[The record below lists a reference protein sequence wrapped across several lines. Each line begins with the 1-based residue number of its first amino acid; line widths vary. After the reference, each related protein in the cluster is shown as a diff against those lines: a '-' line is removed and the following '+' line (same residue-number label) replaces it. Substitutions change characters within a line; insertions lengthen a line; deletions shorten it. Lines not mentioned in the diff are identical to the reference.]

1 MPPGPSTTTWPAGP
15 TRSTGP
21 GLAPVRTVLANGAV
35 LLAKETST
43 MAAVTINLTVRAGSI
58 CDPADAGG
66 ATYLLSRVIDRG
78 TLGTASTTPRSAD
91 DIAEALDSRGIG
103 LGLSVTRHLFS
114 LVCTCLSEDFEAV
127 MALVADII
135 RAPALPDAELT
146 TRKGE
151 VVTSI
156 RQDEDNPGA
165 RSVEALMALLYP
177 DPHPYG
183 FRIKGRA
190 DVIEQLTRDRLLA
203 LHAERFA
210 PSELAVAVVGDVEVG
225 RAEAVVSRVFGDW
238 TTPLPAAVSFARI
251 EPHAGRRRLVI
262 PMMNKAQ
269 ADIAYGFTALKRA
282 DPMYYACWL
291 MNHAFG
297 QYSMS
302 GRLGD
307 RIREQQG
314 MAYYVGSTLDAN
326 LMEGPLLIRAGVS
339 PENVDRAIASIDEEV
354 GRLVRDGLTQKE
366 IDDSRRFLIYA
377 MPRSL
382 ETNASIANF
391 LQNTECY
398 GLGLDYDVRLP
409 GLLQAVTL
417 EEANAAARRLLDPER
432 ATVVIAGPYEGV

>member
-1 MPPGPSTTTWPAGP
+1 MPPGSSTSA
-15 TRSTGP
+15 
-21 GLAPVRTVLANGAV
+21 GLAPARTALANGV
-35 LLAKETST
+35 VVLAKQTQT
-43 MAAVTINLTVRAGSI
+43 MPAVTINLSVRAGSV
-58 CDPADAGG
+58 CDPPDASG

-78 TLGTASTTPRSAD
+78 TVGTASTTPRSAD
-91 DIAEALDSRGIG
+91 DIAEALDSRGIA

-127 MALVADII
+127 MALIGDIV
-135 RAPALPDAELT
+135 RAPAVPEAELA

-156 RQDEDNPGA
+156 RQDEDNPGVRA
-165 RSVEALMALLYP
+165 VETLMSLLYP
-177 DPHPYG
+177 APHPYG
-183 FRIKGRA
+183 LRAKGSPAVVER
-190 DVIEQLTRDRLLA
+190 LTRDRLIA

-210 PSELAVAVVGDVEVG
+210 PGGLTVAVVGDVEVS
-225 RAEAVVSRVFGDW
+225 RAAAVVAHVFGDW
-238 TTPLPAAVSFARI
+238 AAPPPAAVPFA
-251 EPHAGRRRLVI
+251 PVVPPGARRRLVI

-269 ADIAYGFTALKRA
+269 ADVAYGFTTLTRT
-282 DPMYYACWL
+282 DRSYYACWL

-307 RIREQQG
+307 RIREKQG
-314 MAYYVGSTLDAN
+314 MAYYVYSSLDAN

-339 PENVDRAIASIDEEV
+339 PENVDRAIASIDDEV
-354 GRLVRDGLTQKE
+354 GRLVRDGLTQTE
-366 IDDSRRFLIYA
+366 LDDSRRFLIHA

-391 LQNTECY
+391 LQSVALF

-417 EEANAAARRLLDPER
+417 EEANAVARRFLDPDR
-432 ATVVIAGPYEGV
+432 ATVVIAGPYEGI